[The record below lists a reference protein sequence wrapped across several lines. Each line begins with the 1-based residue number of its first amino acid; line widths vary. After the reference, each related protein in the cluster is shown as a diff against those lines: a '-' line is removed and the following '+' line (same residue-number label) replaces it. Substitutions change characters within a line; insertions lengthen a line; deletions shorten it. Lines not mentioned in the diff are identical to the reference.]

1 MLKVKILK
9 TRKQLCLNRIAEI
22 DKDYNIPESDER
34 LFSFSLKGIR
44 SRYHCQKKLPCL
56 LDDEVVYFLGVK

>member
-9 TRKQLCLNRIAEI
+9 TRKQLGLNRIAEI

-34 LFSFSLKGIR
+34 LFHS
-44 SRYHCQKKLPCL
+44 H
-56 LDDEVVYFLGVK
+56 